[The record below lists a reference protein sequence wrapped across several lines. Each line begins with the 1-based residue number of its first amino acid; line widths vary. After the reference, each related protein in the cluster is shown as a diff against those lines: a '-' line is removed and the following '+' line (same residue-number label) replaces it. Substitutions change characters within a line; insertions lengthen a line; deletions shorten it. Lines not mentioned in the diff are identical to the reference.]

1 MTQPAQQP
9 EESLWTANDVASYL
23 KVSRS
28 WVYHRAEAGELP
40 YVRVG
45 GLLRFVPA
53 AIREHA
59 ETGGVVQSRAKTLSN
74 ARRALPSSVK
84 G

>member
-1 MTQPAQQP
+1 MSHTPSTNEDSTCSATLWDAQD
-9 EESLWTANDVASYL
+9 LARFL

-40 YVRVG
+40 CLRVG
-45 GLLRFVPA
+45 GLLSFDPEAIQAFARGAPTRGARVVPF
-53 AIREHA
+53 
-59 ETGGVVQSRAKTLSN
+59 
-74 ARRALPSSVK
+74 ARRK